1 MRVLFLLTQD
11 LESPS
16 GLGRYLPL
24 ARQLVRLGHQAT
36 VVALHPD
43 LGALRRISF
52 ELYGVHVQYVAP
64 MHVQKQGSEKRYYPA
79 YTLLPLAAWATFQLG
94 RAALCIPSDVVH
106 IGKPHPMNSLAG
118 LAASYLPGRR
128 LYLDCDDDEAGSGRF
143 GGEWQRRGV
152 AFFEARAPHWARAIT
167 TNTLCT
173 RTRLVE
179 SRVPA
184 DRVVY
189 VPNGVDRERFAGSA
203 PARVAALRAALGL
216 AGRSVVAYVG
226 SLNPANHPV
235 DLLLAAF
242 VEVRR
247 ANPRAVLLIV
257 GGGDYAG
264 LKRQVQ
270 VLGLSES
277 VRFCG
282 RVAPSQVPLY
292 FGLADVSVDP
302 IYDDAAARGRSPLKM
317 FESWASGVPFVTA
330 DVGDRRGLAG
340 EPPAALLVKP
350 GDTAALAAAI
360 LQVIFDRD
368 CAEALRQRGLARVE
382 AFYWDRLVQD
392 FVRVYEF

>member
-1 MRVLFLLTQD
+1 
-11 LESPS
+11 
-16 GLGRYLPL
+16 LPL
-24 ARQLVRLGHQAT
+24 ACELVRLGHQAT

-43 LGALRRISF
+43 LGAQRRTSF
-52 ELYGVHVQYVAP
+52 ELDGVQVRYVAP
-64 MHVQKQGSEKRYYPA
+64 MHIQKQGNEKRYYPA
-79 YTLLPLAAWATFQLG
+79 PTLLLLAAWATFQLC
-94 RAALCIPSDVVH
+94 RAALRIPSDAVH

-118 LAASYLPGRR
+118 LAASELRRRR

-143 GGEWQRRGV
+143 GGDWQRRGV

-173 RTRLVE
+173 RARLLE
-179 SRVPA
+179 SRIPPE
-184 DRVVY
+184 RVVY
-189 VPNGVDRERFAGSA
+189 VPNGVDRDRFAGTA
-203 PARVAALRAALGL
+203 AARVAALRAALGL
-216 AGRSVVAYVG
+216 AGRPVVAYIG

-242 VEVRR
+242 QEVRR
-247 ANPRAVLLIV
+247 ASPRAVLLIV
-257 GGGDYAG
+257 GGGDYARV
-264 LKRQVQ
+264 KRQAQ
-270 VLGLSES
+270 ALELNES

-340 EPPAALLVKP
+340 EPPAALLARP
-350 GDTAALAAAI
+350 GDPAALAAAI
-360 LQVIFDRD
+360 LQVISDRD

-382 AFYWDRLVQD
+382 AFYWDRLVHD